1 MKYRFL
7 DCEINIGPR
16 TVLCR
21 GSSVHVEP
29 QVFDLIVH
37 LIENRTRILDK
48 DELIPSCA
56 DQHSCAHLRIPMDLM
71 RAGWAISL
79 FQASQQ

>member
-1 MKYRFL
+1 MRGDGNLCIAPERVFGWQRLNMK
-7 DCEINIGPR
+7 NIQG
-16 TVLCR
+16 CI
-21 GSSVHVEP
+21 G
-29 QVFDLIVH
+29 DLTGFKCGQKVV
-37 LIENRTRILDK
+37 
-48 DELIPSCA
+48 IPTCT